1 MKEILI
7 EIPKSAFP
15 SLLLSGNATRLLE
28 VVGASR
34 LPARKRHLAFLA
46 PLVGPQL
53 ARLGVGDLSRR
64 VGVGLGLLL
73 LGRCYRT
80 FTCNGFCSSWGS
92 SARRDALPLV
102 LLALVL
108 T

>member
-1 MKEILI
+1 MKEIRI

-15 SLLLSGNATRLLE
+15 SLLVSGNATRLLE

-46 PLVGPQL
+46 PLVGPRL
-53 ARLGVGDLSRR
+53 ARLGVGDVPWR

-73 LGRCYRT
+73 S
-80 FTCNGFCSSWGS
+80 FKVFI
-92 SARRDALPLV
+92 
-102 LLALVL
+102 LLLL
-108 T
+108 KIFFIS